1 MDKKNTK
8 PMDKKDTKPIRK
20 KEEVQQS
27 NDEHIDQ
34 DFPGFPHA
42 PSKKETISHN
52 GSANAFKGTEYS
64 GEDDDQFTDQDGH
77 PDRGK

>member
-1 MDKKNTK
+1 MN
-8 PMDKKDTKPIRK
+8 KKDTDPIDK

-34 DFPGFPHA
+34 DFPGFPHP

-52 GSANAFKGTEYS
+52 GSANAFEGTENPRDDEEG
-64 GEDDDQFTDQDGH
+64 GEKHVKGRDVL